1 MVSYGRNGDTVIT
14 YQKFHIGNC
23 YFQMGR
29 EASRV
34 KWDPK
39 VSWETRASLHG
50 TPARQ
55 ELMESQGTKD
65 SQGPPDHLGQMVSG
79 GILGAHSGVQTKK
92 PGQPNFCLG
101 FLLKMS

>member
-1 MVSYGRNGDTVIT
+1 MAG
-14 YQKFHIGNC
+14 
-23 YFQMGR
+23 

-55 ELMESQGTKD
+55 ELMESQGTED

-79 GILGAHSGVQTKK
+79 GKLEGHILVSRQRSLASQIFTWV
-92 PGQPNFCLG
+92 FC
-101 FLLKMS
+101 